1 VTGIYPLAA
10 FFEVARYGLGAPLDE
25 HQAVRKN
32 TAAREECQGNLLR
45 ISNFSKLLINKMFY
59 YCSKPELSGWELG
72 ISASSC

>member
-1 VTGIYPLAA
+1 LQL

-45 ISNFSKLLINKMFY
+45 ISNLSKLLINKCFTIAA
-59 YCSKPELSGWELG
+59 SLS
-72 ISASSC
+72 